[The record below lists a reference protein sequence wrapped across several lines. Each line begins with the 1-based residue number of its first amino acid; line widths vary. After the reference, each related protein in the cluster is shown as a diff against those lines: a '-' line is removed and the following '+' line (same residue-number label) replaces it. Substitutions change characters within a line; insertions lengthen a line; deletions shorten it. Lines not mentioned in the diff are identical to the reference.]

1 MKIYPCSDLHL
12 EFVECSERI
21 NVLKQIMPSSDE
33 IDVLVL
39 AGDIFTYNVTNKVNI
54 IDYLCNT
61 YNDVI
66 FVPGNHEYYEGSFE
80 EIDLLLRVFERAFDN
95 FYYLNNNHVFI
106 DDLMFCGA
114 TLWFDYNKSNEDYE
128 QYLNDFNLIYNNKNK
143 FYEMNDAAI
152 GYFNNLSSC
161 NLDECVVVTHHAPH
175 INSLKN
181 NDNRF
186 GKFKSYLDRFYY
198 SSRAMELIDEWQPK
212 YWIHGHTHKP
222 VDYFVGKTHIISNPS
237 GYVWNKTLM
246 NRNMIIEIK

>member
-80 EIDLLLRVFERAFDN
+80 EIDLLLRVYDRAFDN

-106 DDLMFCGA
+106 DGYMFVGS
-114 TLWFDYNKSNEDYE
+114 TLWFDYDKTNEGYE
-128 QYLNDFNLIYNNKNK
+128 KYLNSKKHI
-143 FYEMNDAAI
+143 YEMNDLSI
-152 GYFNNLSSC
+152 GYLNQICSSGM
-161 NLDECVVVTHHAPH
+161 DECMVITHHAPH
-175 INSLKN
+175 ENSLQVNKFKEVLPDN
-181 NDNRF
+181 NRF
-186 GKFKSYLDRFYY
+186 FY
-198 SSRAMELIDEWQPK
+198 SRRGMELLDEWQPM
-212 YWIHGHTHKP
+212 YWIHGHTHHP
-222 VDYFVGKTHIISNPS
+222 VNYFVGKTNVISNPS

-246 NRNMIIEIK
+246 NRNMIIETK